1 MKLSPELIQRLPKT
15 DLHLHLDGSLR
26 PGTLIELARR
36 RGVEL
41 PSFTEEGLFELLFKE
56 NYASLTEY
64 LKGFQYTVAVLQ
76 DEEALEQTAYE
87 LMEDNIREGVR
98 YIEVRFAPQLHV
110 HAGLTFQ
117 AVMQAVS
124 RGLDRAASRYNRES
138 AAIREGREPRYA
150 YGIIA
155 CAMRK
160 FEPFYSDFY
169 KRIFDIHSFSSAKEV
184 FKLASLELVR
194 AMVDVRDRFGVPV
207 VGFDLAG
214 DEAGYPAMDFEEAY
228 DFAHRHFM
236 KKTVHA
242 GEAYGPESIFQAIS
256 YLHADRI
263 GHGYYLFSPEMIQ
276 SEEITDPAHYI
287 ERLANFIAERRIT
300 IEVCLSS
307 NLQTNPKLGNLSRH
321 SFTRMMAHSLSCTIC
336 TDNRLV
342 SRTTVSRE
350 WQLALEHFPITFKDL
365 RNLLIYGFKRNFFP
379 GPYLE
384 KRQYVRQAIDFI
396 DQFEPAIQAEATS

>member
-1 MKLSPELIQRLPKT
+1 MKLSPELIQRLSKT

-64 LKGFQYTVAVLQ
+64 LRGFQYTVAVLQ

-169 KRIFDIHSFSSAKEV
+169 KRIFDIHSFFSAKEV

-236 KKTVHA
+236 AKTVHA
-242 GEAYGPESIFQAIS
+242 GEAYGPERRSFRRFLICTPTGSGTATICLMWKKS
-256 YLHADRI
+256 
-263 GHGYYLFSPEMIQ
+263 
-276 SEEITDPAHYI
+276 
-287 ERLANFIAERRIT
+287 RIT
-300 IEVCLSS
+300 
-307 NLQTNPKLGNLSRH
+307 
-321 SFTRMMAHSLSCTIC
+321 
-336 TDNRLV
+336 
-342 SRTTVSRE
+342 
-350 WQLALEHFPITFKDL
+350 
-365 RNLLIYGFKRNFFP
+365 
-379 GPYLE
+379 
-384 KRQYVRQAIDFI
+384 
-396 DQFEPAIQAEATS
+396 